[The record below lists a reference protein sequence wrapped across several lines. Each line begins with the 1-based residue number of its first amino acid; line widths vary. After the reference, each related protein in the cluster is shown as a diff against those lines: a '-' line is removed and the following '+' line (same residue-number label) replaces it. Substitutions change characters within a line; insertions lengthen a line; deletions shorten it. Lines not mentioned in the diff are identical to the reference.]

1 MPPFSKYATA
11 SNLFSISWEA
21 FLLEAKAYFPTT
33 SIAGGF
39 FMLKRTKKLCL
50 ILDTVLKFNY
60 KISVQRHLISSL
72 CDIKALHFVF
82 P

>member
-1 MPPFSKYATA
+1 MWMPPFSKYATA

-39 FMLKRTKKLCL
+39 FMLKRTKKVACFHKLL
-50 ILDTVLKFNY
+50 
-60 KISVQRHLISSL
+60 
-72 CDIKALHFVF
+72 
-82 P
+82 

>member
-39 FMLKRTKKLCL
+39 FMLKRTKIAPTSVGAKLKL
-50 ILDTVLKFNY
+50 VTF
-60 KISVQRHLISSL
+60 S
-72 CDIKALHFVF
+72 
-82 P
+82 

>member
-39 FMLKRTKKLCL
+39 FMLKRTIKKREPGVHVFS
-50 ILDTVLKFNY
+50 ISRANFFN
-60 KISVQRHLISSL
+60 LNT
-72 CDIKALHFVF
+72 KAQ
-82 P
+82 